1 MRAKAPED
9 WEAVL
14 TAVQAGDRVA
24 LVKLT
29 NLVTGFLARYRAF
42 EVRESWD
49 DLIQEVLVALVRS
62 AQRGALR
69 DGRAFVS
76 YVGSITRNKLA
87 DHRDR
92 MRRPGGPDLEGDPET
107 AHALAELGEGRH
119 TDVYV
124 ELQRGLDRLSEKLRQ
139 VVGAVYMRGLSY
151 EEAAR
156 ELGIPLGTLKRLQVR
171 ALRELRGSMGVE
183 T

>member
-1 MRAKAPED
+1 MRARAPED
-9 WEAVL
+9 WEAVVR
-14 TAVQAGDRVA
+14 AVQDGDRVA

-29 NLVTGFLARYRAF
+29 NLITGFLARFRAF

-49 DLIQEVLVALVRS
+49 DLIQEVLIAVIRS
-62 AQRGALR
+62 AQRDALR
-69 DGRAFVS
+69 EGRAFVG

-92 MRRPGGPDLEGDPET
+92 LRRPGNADLEGDPET
-107 AHALAELGEGRH
+107 AHALSEAEAPRH

-124 ELQRGLDRLSEKLRQ
+124 DLQGGLDRLSEKLRQ
-139 VVGAVYMRGLSY
+139 VVGAIYMRGLSY

-156 ELGIPLGTLKRLQVR
+156 ELGLPLGTLKRLQVQ
-171 ALRELRGSMGVE
+171 ALRELRSGMGVGV
-183 T
+183 